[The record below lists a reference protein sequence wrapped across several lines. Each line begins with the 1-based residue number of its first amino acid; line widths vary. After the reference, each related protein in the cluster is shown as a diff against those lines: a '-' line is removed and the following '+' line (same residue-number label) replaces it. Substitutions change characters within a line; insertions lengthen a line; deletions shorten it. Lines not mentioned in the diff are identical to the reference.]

1 MKAKLVLPLLA
12 VLSLPAWGQ
21 QVEMKAVKEK
31 IPTYQIGS
39 PQFDEIRIRMGRM
52 NAGGRTFTIRTENNS
67 DKAYYVQSAAF
78 NGKPLD
84 QCWLYR
90 SDVYNGGELVLRMG
104 EEPSDVWSDSKPAV
118 SR

>member
-1 MKAKLVLPLLA
+1 MSAWYLFSSLGFYPLCPGTPFYYLG
-12 VLSLPAWGQ
+12 LPAFPY
-21 QVEMKAVKEK
+21 
-31 IPTYQIGS
+31 ITLHL
-39 PQFDEIRIRMGRM
+39 D
-52 NAGGRTFTIRTENNS
+52 GGRTFTIRTENNS

-104 EEPSDVWSDSKPAV
+104 EEPSDIWSDSKPAV